1 MSAEGGNGKRMKID
15 DSDDDKP
22 LRIKKL
28 MKAAPAPDKKQ
39 DTCDDSSEDEPLSER
54 MEKCKERVSSGISF
68 NQMVAQ
74 NIVDEGRVEVTID
87 GTERPV
93 KKAPLTAI
101 QVDQG
106 IHQRNQDAHYRL
118 FGGTPVPKA
127 KSEKE
132 KLRLLSLATQA
143 RDDVQDQMGRSAS
156 EEGSSDDETWGAVP
170 DSHEMTFHMSEKT
183 IHGEASHKS
192 RVSKS
197 VVRFNPRAGGS
208 DTLASDD
215 TVPGF
220 KIKVTFLTPDLLKD
234 EFIIAWVTWK
244 ASDYLIAERTAHGSK
259 FNDGS
264 RHKVHTLYLGWS
276 IHDPTGFLTAF
287 RLILEKKTNTVM
299 NSVTTLNTFKKLV
312 DVHTLV
318 GADLVIYF
326 NSDKEPYPDKFL
338 DIKILEEGEEEKGE
352 EEEAEVPEGGKK
364 KKKRGQDDSDQSD
377 FVPGESSDSSSG
389 IDSNNS
395 DEASVKSC
403 ESSSDDASECEEAIS
418 DANQKSIP
426 KEVPDPDE
434 GEKSISNADVEGYQQ
449 DLPEWDSEE
458 VSDEEGRADKSE
470 NEDSS

>member
-28 MKAAPAPDKKQ
+28 MKTAPALDKKQ

-54 MEKCKERVSSGISF
+54 IEKCKERVSSGISF

-74 NIVDEGRVEVTID
+74 NIVDEGRVELSID

-101 QVDQG
+101 QVDQV
-106 IHQRNQDAHYRL
+106 IHQRDQGAYCRL
-118 FGGTPVPKA
+118 FGGTPGAKA

-132 KLRLLSLATQA
+132 KGILLSAATQA
-143 RDDVQDQMGRSAS
+143 RDDLQDQMERSAS
-156 EEGSSDDETWGAVP
+156 EEPTSDDDTWGAVP
-170 DSHEMTFHMSEKT
+170 DSQEMKFHMSEKT
-183 IHGEASHKS
+183 IHGEASHER

-215 TVPGF
+215 TVPGL
-220 KIKVTFLTPDLLKD
+220 KIKVTFLTPHMLKD
-234 EFIIAWVTWK
+234 ESIIAWVTWK
-244 ASDYLIAERTAHGSK
+244 ASDYLIAERTAHGCK

-264 RHKVHTLYLGWS
+264 RHKVHTLYVGWS

-287 RLILEKKTNTVM
+287 RLILEKKTTAGM
-299 NSVTTLNTFKKLV
+299 NSVTALNTFKKLV
-312 DVHTLV
+312 DVHTLA
-318 GADLVIYF
+318 GADIVIYF

-338 DIKILEEGEEEKGE
+338 DIKILEEGEEEEVKE
-352 EEEAEVPEGGKK
+352 VKVPEGGKK

-377 FVPGESSDSSSG
+377 FVAGESSDSSSG

-403 ESSSDDASECEEAIS
+403 ESSSDDASECEEAIT
-418 DANQKSIP
+418 DANQESIP

-434 GEKSISNADVEGYQQ
+434 GEKSISDSNVEGYQQ